1 MYAIDN
7 PDEFRANIVKKLI
20 EIVDNE
26 RLGKNLE
33 IGVYNYAIKDSTS
46 RAVVKK
52 WENPY
57 FTQLYIDRLRSIY
70 LNLTKLDGL
79 REQLK
84 NNSLKVDEFAFMTH
98 QEMDP
103 DNWKELIE
111 IKKKRDES
119 KYTNTIKISSDFT
132 CSRCKKNGDPADQ
145 CTYYQL
151 QTRSADEP
159 MTTFVTCLNC
169 GKRWKF

>member
-1 MYAIDN
+1 
-7 PDEFRANIVKKLI
+7 
-20 EIVDNE
+20 
-26 RLGKNLE
+26 
-33 IGVYNYAIKDSTS
+33 
-46 RAVVKK
+46 
-52 WENPY
+52 
-57 FTQLYIDRLRSIY
+57 
-70 LNLTKLDGL
+70 
-79 REQLK
+79 
-84 NNSLKVDEFAFMTH
+84 MTH